1 MNVEFFLFDEAQ
13 ISEESLRGIRFD
25 ALVRRVDKIFSSSK
39 IVFAHPFV
47 NNPEAQLS
55 KHRFISDAISQN
67 YHQQAVGKIYIKYD
81 DDNNFEYFSPNEDI
95 KGIIKPEKNLIS
107 QILNNNGT
115 ILIYIAKEKIYSGEY
130 LIKYKDI
137 IKNCPEI
144 TNQEALNL
152 IAELHDYI
160 GGSNKRNAIQYSSLI
175 DMMKKGIVIHH
186 GSIPL
191 YGRLLIERFINKG
204 FAIYP

>member
-1 MNVEFFLFDEAQ
+1 M
-13 ISEESLRGIRFD
+13 
-25 ALVRRVDKIFSSSK
+25 
-39 IVFAHPFV
+39 
-47 NNPEAQLS
+47 
-55 KHRFISDAISQN
+55 
-67 YHQQAVGKIYIKYD
+67 
-81 DDNNFEYFSPNEDI
+81 
-95 KGIIKPEKNLIS
+95 
-107 QILNNNGT
+107 
-115 ILIYIAKEKIYSGEY
+115 IYIAKEKIYSGEY

-186 GSIPL
+186 GFNTFVWP
-191 YGRLLIERFINKG
+191 FTH
-204 FAIYP
+204 